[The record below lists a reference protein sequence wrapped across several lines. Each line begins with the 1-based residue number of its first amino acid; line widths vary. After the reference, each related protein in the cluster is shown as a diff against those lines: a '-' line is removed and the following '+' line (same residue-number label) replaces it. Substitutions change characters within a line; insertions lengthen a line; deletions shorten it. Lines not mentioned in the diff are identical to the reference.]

1 MVFYLNHA
9 NSNLIH
15 FEDKK
20 LAKGIANRNEKMF
33 NHFFDFY
40 FPRLYR
46 FSLVRVDG
54 DKELTK
60 DLVQET
66 LFLAIKNIKQYR
78 GEASLMSWLCQINRS
93 QISLYFK
100 KNNIKQTVRVS
111 DLPEVQEIFDNI
123 KSEIKDHPDKQ
134 YETSKLHEIISSTLD
149 NLPNGYGDLLEMKY
163 LDKLSVN
170 EIAADLSLSVTSV
183 QSKLARA
190 RESFKIVITRILG
203 DQTRFFLNPE
213 ESSQ

>member
-1 MVFYLNHA
+1 M
-9 NSNLIH
+9 IH

-20 LAKGIANRNEKMF
+20 LAKGIAKRNEKMF
-33 NHFFDFY
+33 NQFFDFY

-46 FSLVRVDG
+46 FSIARLDG

-100 KNNIKQTVRVS
+100 KNKIQQTVRI
-111 DLPEVQEIFDNI
+111 DDIPEVKEIFDNI
-123 KSEIKDHPDKQ
+123 KSEINEHPDKK
-134 YETSKLHEIISSTLD
+134 YETSKLNEIISSTLD
-149 NLPNGYGDLLEMKY
+149 NLPNGYGDLLELKY

-170 EIAADLSLSVTSV
+170 EIAANLNLSVTAV

-203 DQTRFFLNPE
+203 DQTQFFLNPK
-213 ESSQ
+213 ESAQ

>member
-1 MVFYLNHA
+1 M
-9 NSNLIH
+9 IH

-20 LAKGIANRNEKMF
+20 LAKGVAKRNEKMF

-46 FSLVRVDG
+46 FSITRLDG

-66 LFLAIKNIKQYR
+66 LFIAIKNIKQYR

-100 KNNIKQTVRVS
+100 KNKINQTVNVG
-111 DLPEVQEIFDNI
+111 DLPEVKEIFDNI
-123 KSEIKDHPDKQ
+123 KSEINDHPEKK
-134 YETSKLHEIISSTLD
+134 YETSKLNEIISSTLD

-170 EIAADLSLSVTSV
+170 EIATDLNLSVTSV

-190 RESFKIVITRILG
+190 REAFKIVITRILG
-203 DQTRFFLNPE
+203 DQTQFFLNPK

>member
-1 MVFYLNHA
+1 M
-9 NSNLIH
+9 IH
-15 FEDKK
+15 FEDLK
-20 LAKGIANRNEKMF
+20 LAKGIAKRNEKMF

-46 FSLVRVDG
+46 FSLIRLDG

-60 DLVQET
+60 DIVQET

-93 QISLYFK
+93 QISLYFR

-111 DLPEVQEIFDNI
+111 DFPEIQEIFDNI
-123 KSEIKDHPDKQ
+123 TSEINDHPDKK
-134 YETSKLHEIISSTLD
+134 YETSKLNEIISSTLD
-149 NLPNGYGDLLEMKY
+149 NLPNGYGDLLELKY
-163 LDKLSVN
+163 LDKLSVTQ
-170 EIAADLSLSVTSV
+170 IAEDLNISETAV

-190 RESFKIVITRILG
+190 REAFKTVVTRILG
-203 DQTRFFLNPE
+203 EHTQHFLNPQ
-213 ESSQ
+213 ESS

>member
-1 MVFYLNHA
+1 
-9 NSNLIH
+9 
-15 FEDKK
+15 
-20 LAKGIANRNEKMF
+20 MF